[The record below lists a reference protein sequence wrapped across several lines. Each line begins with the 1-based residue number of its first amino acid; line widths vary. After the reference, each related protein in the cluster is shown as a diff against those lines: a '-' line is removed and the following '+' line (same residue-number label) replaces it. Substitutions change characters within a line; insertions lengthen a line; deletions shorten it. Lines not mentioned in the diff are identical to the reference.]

1 MLNGDLVR
9 TGKKLCLHS
18 QFQGRNLNLGP
29 PEHEVEVPISIVCY
43 IWRWQFHDYHQWR
56 KKGGKIYSHAYSKI

>member
-1 MLNGDLVR
+1 MSHPSAILSNILTASQKETLHMLNGDLVR

-29 PEHEVEVPISIVCY
+29 PEHEVGVPISIVCY
-43 IWRWQFHDYHQWR
+43 IWR
-56 KKGGKIYSHAYSKI
+56 